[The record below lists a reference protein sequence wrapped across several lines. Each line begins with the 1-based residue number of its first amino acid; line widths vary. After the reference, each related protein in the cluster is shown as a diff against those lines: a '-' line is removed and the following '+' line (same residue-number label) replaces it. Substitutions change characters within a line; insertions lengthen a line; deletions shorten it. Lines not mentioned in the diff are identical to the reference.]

1 MRRTHLTLYLRG
13 FFFIA
18 LLVYIFHIITFTGLC
33 ISYYYIY
40 WFIYFI
46 LLHLLVYLFHIIT
59 FTGLYI
65 SYYYIYWFIYFIL
78 LHLLVYIFQMM
89 FQYTTSIIAL
99 VAVIYWYR
107 YKPHPDQ
114 VFNIQL
120 NSSYDYI
127 IGKLCLIVIL

>member
-78 LHLLVYIFQMM
+78 LHLLVYIFHIIT
-89 FQYTTSIIAL
+89 FTGLYISDDVPVYNQYYSSGCCYIL
-99 VAVIYWYR
+99 VPI
-107 YKPHPDQ
+107 
-114 VFNIQL
+114 
-120 NSSYDYI
+120 
-127 IGKLCLIVIL
+127 